1 MSTGVVVTV
10 GSGVVT
16 IQGFMHSAV
25 GEIFRF
31 RGSIAVGLVV
41 NLTRDD
47 TMNLVVGALSFHSST
62 YIVVGGGVIASKH
75 LATLAIGA
83 HGIGSVVDALGS
95 TVFASVSHVVK
106 VSSARSSSSSAS
118 LSGSAWSIEAAS
130 PSIITRLSVGEPL
143 QTGIAAV
150 DSMVPIGRGQREL
163 IVGDRQTGKTS
174 IAVDSILNQRY
185 ERLLTVYCPIG
196 QKASSVLDVFLCLVA
211 RDSNFYSTIVAATA
225 STSSLYQ
232 FMAPYTATSFGEYF
246 MLCGSLPSLLIHD
259 DLTRHAMSYR
269 EIYLLL
275 RRPPGREAYPGEIFF
290 VHSRLLERSAKLD
303 YNVGGGSVTCLP
315 IIETLAGDVSA
326 YITTNVIS
334 ITDGQVFL
342 SVDLFRSGIKPAI
355 DVGLSVT
362 RVGSAAQ
369 WYGMKLVA
377 GSYKLQLAQYVEL
390 QAFSQF
396 ASDLGDDTVAILDSG
411 ARLVEMLKQNCGS
424 PLKLP
429 LQLGILSLANQ
440 NMLLELGLTDV
451 LPYVQAYLSV
461 PSWFTLFISPGV
473 IGSTLL
479 ANKRCEL

>member
-95 TVFASVSHVVK
+95 TIFASVSHVVK
-106 VSSARSSSSSAS
+106 ASSARSSSSA
-118 LSGSAWSIEAAS
+118 LDLAWSIEAAS

-246 MLCGSLPSLLIHD
+246 MLCGSLS
-259 DLTRHAMSYR
+259 
-269 EIYLLL
+269 
-275 RRPPGREAYPGEIFF
+275 
-290 VHSRLLERSAKLD
+290 
-303 YNVGGGSVTCLP
+303 
-315 IIETLAGDVSA
+315 
-326 YITTNVIS
+326 
-334 ITDGQVFL
+334 
-342 SVDLFRSGIKPAI
+342 
-355 DVGLSVT
+355 
-362 RVGSAAQ
+362 
-369 WYGMKLVA
+369 
-377 GSYKLQLAQYVEL
+377 
-390 QAFSQF
+390 
-396 ASDLGDDTVAILDSG
+396 
-411 ARLVEMLKQNCGS
+411 
-424 PLKLP
+424 
-429 LQLGILSLANQ
+429 
-440 NMLLELGLTDV
+440 
-451 LPYVQAYLSV
+451 
-461 PSWFTLFISPGV
+461 
-473 IGSTLL
+473 
-479 ANKRCEL
+479 